1 MMNSRGEQ
9 VFVERE
15 PYERNG
21 RRYFSYFVSG
31 TIRGK
36 DVRVAVTPPDKGGY
50 AVLDI
55 VFGEENR
62 VALVAKPYEIKDE
75 NDGQS
80 RQRQHLRSA
89 FVGRGRRGVRVHRE
103 AREAVGQVAAQ
114 YARQESVKR

>member
-36 DVRVAVTPPDKGGY
+36 DVRAAVTPPDKGGY

-62 VALVAKPYEIKDE
+62 VALVAKPYEIKDRYL
-75 NDGQS
+75 QRSS
-80 RQRQHLRSA
+80 RFLSLKSSLT
-89 FVGRGRRGVRVHRE
+89 
-103 AREAVGQVAAQ
+103 AA
-114 YARQESVKR
+114 